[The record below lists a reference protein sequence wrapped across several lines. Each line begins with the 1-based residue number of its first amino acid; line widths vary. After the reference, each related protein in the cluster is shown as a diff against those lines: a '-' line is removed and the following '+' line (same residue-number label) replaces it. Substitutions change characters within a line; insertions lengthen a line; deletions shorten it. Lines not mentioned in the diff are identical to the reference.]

1 MTASQTNMK
10 RPPYGILAILMAG
23 SFIAILNSTLLNIA
37 LPSIMKDLEI
47 SPTTVQWLTSSYML
61 VIGVLIPT
69 TGFLIQ
75 KYSVRKLFL
84 VSIILFTFG
93 SFFAGNATNFSILL
107 ISRMFQALGA
117 ASTMP
122 LLMNVLLTSFPIEK
136 RGVAMGVFGLVM
148 NFAPA
153 TGPTLSGWIIEH
165 YDWRMLFHMITP
177 IAILI
182 LVFAFFM
189 LKDT

>member
-1 MTASQTNMK
+1 
-10 RPPYGILAILMAG
+10 
-23 SFIAILNSTLLNIA
+23 
-37 LPSIMKDLEI
+37 
-47 SPTTVQWLTSSYML
+47 
-61 VIGVLIPT
+61 
-69 TGFLIQ
+69 
-75 KYSVRKLFL
+75 
-84 VSIILFTFG
+84 
-93 SFFAGNATNFSILL
+93 
-107 ISRMFQALGA
+107 MFQALGA

-136 RGVAMGVFGLVM
+136 RGMAMGVFGLVM

-153 TGPTLSGWIIEH
+153 IGPTLSGWIIEH

-189 LKDT
+189 LKDTKETKDLILDKLSVVLSSVGFGVYFMVSVLLLVADGEALRYLEPSLLVLFH